1 MATGNTVDTVEDLMR
16 ILDEKPEWLVAL
28 RSRVLTQELLDLPE
42 KLAQLAATFAEFA
55 AATTA
60 ALDELRERQ
69 GRLEERQGR
78 LEERQ
83 GRLEERQGRLEEGQ
97 SRLEERQGRLEE
109 GQGRLEEGQLDLQT
123 NLRRVDAGLAKLR
136 GHFTRR
142 IAVDD
147 AGIIAEDMGFI
158 WKRNVPR
165 RELHA
170 MTQSPDAAGFA
181 AGDLRSFRMA
191 DLIMEVADTNGD
203 TCYITVEASYT
214 ADTRDTDRVLR
225 NARYM
230 THFTGAPAY
239 AAIVSTHLDNRI
251 ADILN
256 SGQVY
261 WYEIP
266 DRDAE

>member
-1 MATGNTVDTVEDLMR
+1 MATGNTVDTIEDLMR

-42 KLAQLAATFAEFA
+42 KLAQLAATFADFA

-60 ALDELRERQ
+60 ALDELRER
-69 GRLEERQGR
+69 
-78 LEERQ
+78 
-83 GRLEERQGRLEEGQ
+83 
-97 SRLEERQGRLEE
+97 
-109 GQGRLEEGQLDLQT
+109 QGRLEEGQLDLQT

-136 GHFTRR
+136 GNFTRR
-142 IAVDD
+142 IVVED
-147 AGIIAEDMGFI
+147 AGIIAEDMGFV
-158 WKRNVPR
+158 WKRNIPR
-165 RELHA
+165 RVLHN
-170 MTQSPDAAGFA
+170 MTRSPDAASFA
-181 AGDLRSFRMA
+181 AGDLHSFRMA
-191 DLIMEVADTNGD
+191 DLVMEVADANGD
-203 TCYITVEASYT
+203 TCYIAAEASYT
-214 ADTRDTDRVLR
+214 ADTRDTDRALR

-239 AAIVSTHLDNRI
+239 AAIASTYLDNRI

-266 DRDAE
+266 DRDAD

>member
-1 MATGNTVDTVEDLMR
+1 MATGNTVDTIEDLMR

-42 KLAQLAATFAEFA
+42 KLAQLAAAFAEFA
-55 AATTA
+55 AATTV

-69 GRLEERQGR
+69 SRLEERQSRLEERQGR
-78 LEERQ
+78 LEV
-83 GRLEERQGRLEEGQ
+83 GQGRLEEGQ
-97 SRLEERQGRLEE
+97 SRLEV
-109 GQGRLEEGQLDLQT
+109 GQGRLEEGQFDLQT

-136 GHFTRR
+136 GNFTRR
-142 IAVDD
+142 IVVED
-147 AGIIAEDMGFI
+147 AGIIAEDMGFV
-158 WKRNVPR
+158 WKRNIPR
-165 RELHA
+165 RVLHN
-170 MTQSPDAAGFA
+170 MTRSPEAAGFA
-181 AGDLRSFRMA
+181 AGDLHSFRMA
-191 DLIMEVADTNGD
+191 DLVMEVADANGD
-203 TCYITVEASYT
+203 TCYIAAEASYT
-214 ADTRDTDRVLR
+214 ADTRDTDRALR

-239 AAIVSTHLDNRI
+239 AAIASTYLDNRI

-266 DRDAE
+266 DRDAD

>member
-1 MATGNTVDTVEDLMR
+1 MTTGNSVDTIEDLMR

-42 KLAQLAATFAEFA
+42 KLAQLAATFADFA
-55 AATTA
+55 AATTV
-60 ALDELRERQ
+60 ALDELRER
-69 GRLEERQGR
+69 
-78 LEERQ
+78 
-83 GRLEERQGRLEEGQ
+83 
-97 SRLEERQGRLEE
+97 
-109 GQGRLEEGQLDLQT
+109 QGRLEEGQLDLQT

-136 GHFTRR
+136 GNFTRR
-142 IAVDD
+142 IVVED

-158 WKRNVPR
+158 WKRNIPR
-165 RELHA
+165 RVLHN
-170 MTQSPDAAGFA
+170 MTRSPDAAGFA
-181 AGDLRSFRMA
+181 AGDLHSFRMA
-191 DLIMEVADTNGD
+191 DLVMEVADANGD
-203 TCYITVEASYT
+203 TCYIAVEASYT
-214 ADTRDTDRVLR
+214 ADKRDTARALR

-239 AAIVSTHLDNRI
+239 AAIASTYLDNRI

-266 DRDAE
+266 DRDAD